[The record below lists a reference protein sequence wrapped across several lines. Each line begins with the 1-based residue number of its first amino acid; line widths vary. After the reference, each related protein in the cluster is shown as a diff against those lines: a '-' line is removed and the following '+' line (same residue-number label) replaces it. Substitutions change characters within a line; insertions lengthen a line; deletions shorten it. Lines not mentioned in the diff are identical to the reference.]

1 MNMCSIGG
9 SSAIGRGSYPYSI
22 GKGGIVMMTKELA
35 VEWARYGIRVN
46 AIQPGIVSGER
57 IDRVMENKAK
67 ARGISPA
74 AMLEEALSVVS
85 MRTTVTPQQI
95 ADAIVF
101 ICSTRG
107 RTISGQ
113 AISVCGD
120 TQMLP

>member
-1 MNMCSIGG
+1 
-9 SSAIGRGSYPYSI
+9 
-22 GKGGIVMMTKELA
+22 
-35 VEWARYGIRVN
+35 
-46 AIQPGIVSGER
+46 
-57 IDRVMENKAK
+57 
-67 ARGISPA
+67 
-74 AMLEEALSVVS
+74 MLKEALSVVS

-101 ICSTRG
+101 ICSEKG